1 MLVNTAGLKTVLNA
15 IKEYIRR
22 QIGRIKRPDWNQNDE
37 SAQDYIKNR
46 THWKSEGNERYK
58 RVPLRTILRGHD
70 LLVYIGDRAF
80 VGAFDAQFQEY
91 PFAILATSNDAYFS
105 QIHLN
110 SLNYKSLSLMDASG
124 RIVAKKDLTQAKENK
139 TSDKLISYVV
149 MLEGDDRIPLRDE
162 YNNGY
167 KFTVVLETK
176 TTYHKI
182 SQEYLPE
189 NVLYSSKQSLTE
201 EQQEQAR
208 ENITV
213 TKSYQIPTTT
223 INDDKVQVDGW
234 AAAPIGIG
242 RPSGF
247 SIILSD
253 VLNGAL
259 PFFVANGTVFLCTGV
274 DSSGAHKVLTF
285 VGFAS
290 SDLSAI
296 AYKNARWEDGLTVIH
311 IYPGSVNPNDI
322 EECAQTEYFYVGPY
336 GYIYGRHYEE
346 LAGDNPKVNIP
357 RKYPFAVVDGK
368 FNNAVLPL
376 FAIYEESK
384 QIAYVRT
391 DSLPNGAFKIQGLI
405 VGDMNAPFE
414 IVDIDMPVYIKP
426 YNGIPKIDLADD
438 VQTSL
443 AKADTAISL
452 GLTTATPGQI
462 IKVKTVQDGEPTE
475 WEAVDMPSGGVEW
488 YEVIDMETTENVN
501 DLIISADKNGRPISG
516 YHALEMV
523 LCFQVPADST
533 QTSDNGS
540 IWVYPMSSDN
550 LSSGLRIIA
559 NVATWKTIARN
570 NSYFYAGSNR
580 ATFVSGAT
588 NGDTFDGSYNNVFDG
603 IRLYIHSAG
612 DHLPAGTKVRCLVL
626 SKGWTA

>member
-1 MLVNTAGLKTVLNA
+1 MLVNTAGLKTTLNA

-22 QIGRIKRPDWNQNDE
+22 QIGKIKRPDWNQNDE

-167 KFTVVLETK
+167 EFTVVLETK

-223 INDDKVQVDGW
+223 INDDEVQVDGW
-234 AAAPIGIG
+234 AAALIGTG

-296 AYKNARWEDGLTVIH
+296 AYKNARWEDGLKVIY

-322 EECAQTEYFYVGPY
+322 EERAQTAYFYVGSY
-336 GYIYGRHYEE
+336 GYIYGQHYEE
-346 LAGDNPKVNIP
+346 LVGDNPKYDIP
-357 RKYPFAVVDGK
+357 KKYPFAVVDGK

-376 FAIYEESK
+376 ISVDEENKKIIYARSDILSENGESK
-384 QIAYVRT
+384 V
-391 DSLPNGAFKIQGLI
+391 QGLV
-405 VGDMNAPFE
+405 VGDMTTPFQV
-414 IVDIDMPVYIKP
+414 IDIDIPVYIKP
-426 YNGIPKIDLADD
+426 ADGIPKSDLAND
-438 VQTSL
+438 VQASL
-443 AKADTAISL
+443 TKADTAISL
-452 GLTTATPGQI
+452 GLTAATPGQI
-462 IKVKTVQDGEPTE
+462 IKVKTVQDGKPTE
-475 WEAVDMPSGGVEW
+475 WEAVDMPSQPDW
-488 YEVIDMETTENVN
+488 NQN
-501 DLIISADKNGRPISG
+501 DNTKPDYIKNRPLI
-516 YHALEMV
+516 
-523 LCFQVPADST
+523 
-533 QTSDNGS
+533 
-540 IWVYPMSSDN
+540 
-550 LSSGLRIIA
+550 
-559 NVATWKTIARN
+559 
-570 NSYFYAGSNR
+570 
-580 ATFVSGAT
+580 AT
-588 NGDTFDGSYNNVFDG
+588 NDDAMDLLAEIG
-603 IRLYIHSAG
+603 IITPITNSNGEILTSSSNEIYS
-612 DHLPAGTKVRCLVL
+612 L
-626 SKGWTA
+626 

>member
-1 MLVNTAGLKTVLNA
+1 MLVNTAGLKTTLNA

-22 QIGRIKRPDWNQNDE
+22 QIGKIKRPDWNQNDE

-167 KFTVVLETK
+167 EFTVVLETK

-274 DSSGAHKVLTF
+274 DSSGAHKVLT
-285 VGFAS
+285 VIGFAS
-290 SDLSAI
+290 SDFSAI
-296 AYKNARWEDGLTVIH
+296 AYKNALWEDGRQVIY

-322 EECAQTEYFYVGPY
+322 EECAQTAYFSVGPD
-336 GYIYGRHYEE
+336 GYIYGQHYEE
-346 LAGDNPKVNIP
+346 LAGDSPKYIIP
-357 RKYPFAVVDGK
+357 TKYPFAVVDGK
-368 FNNAVLPL
+368 FNNAVLTL
-376 FAIYEESK
+376 YGISEELK
-384 QIAYVRT
+384 RIVYLRT
-391 DSLPNGAFKIQGLI
+391 DATPDGKLQVQGLS
-405 VGDMNAPFE
+405 VGDKTTPFQ
-414 IVDIDMPVYIKP
+414 VMDIDIPLYIKP
-426 YNGIPKIDLADD
+426 ADGIPKSDLEQS

-443 AKADTAISL
+443 DKADTAISYDSQT
-452 GLTTATPGQI
+452 LTEEQKSQARQNIGALPERAIENFWSKDHSTRDIRDMLVEYRYGVISNRGDDCNIHGVI
-462 IKVKTVQDGEPTE
+462 INREIMFPC
-475 WEAVDMPSGGVEW
+475 
-488 YEVIDMETTENVN
+488 
-501 DLIISADKNGRPISG
+501 
-516 YHALEMV
+516 MV
-523 LCFQVPADST
+523 LSLQYYTD
-533 QTSDNGS
+533 Q
-540 IWVYPMSSDN
+540 IRN
-550 LSSGLRIIA
+550 LVILDGAGRTLDITVHSNSGVLAYRWHQPILR
-559 NVATWKTIARN
+559 TWTDEQEPI
-570 NSYFYAGSNR
+570 
-580 ATFVSGAT
+580 
-588 NGDTFDGSYNNVFDG
+588 
-603 IRLYIHSAG
+603 
-612 DHLPAGTKVRCLVL
+612 
-626 SKGWTA
+626 